1 MPVHPTVLTLRRW
14 RLHVLLLALVFR
26 ATAADHSEGHNS
38 HQLVADYSDC
48 IDATR
53 WLGVASDVQACA
65 NMCRE
70 SKPDAKMFVI
80 RKHGD
85 SDCKCAPNECNS
97 AERVYSAQTAVY
109 EYTSAGQ
116 GPSFMICFWGPSSQT
131 SAYKCGTSPN
141 GPLPFILA
149 GFFMLWNF
157 MISQVLLIPLIRIP
171 YFGCGDKQARRM
183 LPMLIC
189 PHWAAGL
196 VIPVWQGGWFTT
208 IVAVLF
214 PYTFV
219 SYRIIKLCKAENYH
233 GQLLQ
238 IHEDVDLSQNDVL
251 TLRITSVYISDDRL
265 QFTIKGKQLVGGKL
279 KQNGVHPIHLN
290 PDQIAVSND
299 IVALLSGISTRA
311 VVFPDQEKNTIKLVL
326 TRLRGLV
333 SQDSLEADPLP
344 RRKLSLSQRVLQFS
358 DPKYQFT
365 AVATPHYPDAD
376 VDRKLTRLI
385 AKTQQ
390 VIPVAVCQVIE
401 QEKPVWP

>member
-1 MPVHPTVLTLRRW
+1 
-14 RLHVLLLALVFR
+14 
-26 ATAADHSEGHNS
+26 
-38 HQLVADYSDC
+38 
-48 IDATR
+48 
-53 WLGVASDVQACA
+53 
-65 NMCRE
+65 
-70 SKPDAKMFVI
+70 
-80 RKHGD
+80 
-85 SDCKCAPNECNS
+85 
-97 AERVYSAQTAVY
+97 
-109 EYTSAGQ
+109 
-116 GPSFMICFWGPSSQT
+116 
-131 SAYKCGTSPN
+131 
-141 GPLPFILA
+141 
-149 GFFMLWNF
+149 
-157 MISQVLLIPLIRIP
+157 
-171 YFGCGDKQARRM
+171 
-183 LPMLIC
+183 
-189 PHWAAGL
+189 
-196 VIPVWQGGWFTT
+196 
-208 IVAVLF
+208 
-214 PYTFV
+214 
-219 SYRIIKLCKAENYH
+219 LCKAENYH

-238 IHEDVDLSQNDVL
+238 IHEDVDLFQNDVL